1 MALVHSFSVMA
12 AEFYFYNPPNRNLN
26 TEQAL
31 IKSDG
36 AILGSNRDNLPTNVS
51 PPLPKAHKHIAIC
64 AEILSMTT

>member
-12 AEFYFYNPPNRNLN
+12 AEFYFYNPPNRNCNLN

-36 AILGSNRDNLPTNVS
+36 AILGSNRDNLPTKFLR
-51 PPLPKAHKHIAIC
+51 PFLKHIS
-64 AEILSMTT
+64 ILLFVQKFLV